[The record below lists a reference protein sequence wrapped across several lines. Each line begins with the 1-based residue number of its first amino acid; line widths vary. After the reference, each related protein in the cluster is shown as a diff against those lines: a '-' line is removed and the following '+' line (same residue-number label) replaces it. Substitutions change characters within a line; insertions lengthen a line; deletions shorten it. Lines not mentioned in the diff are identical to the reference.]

1 MGSLLIERFEL
12 GPLATNCYLV
22 YSGDRAIVVDPGW
35 PSDVEAVYRRVR
47 RLGLRVEAIVATH
60 GHFDHVLGVERLRR
74 LLGYEPPFMA
84 HRGDVPMIASAHMVA
99 EQWLGLRL
107 EPPPMPDGF
116 LQEGS
121 SIELDGLGLKVWE
134 TPGHS
139 PGSITLLAEGSVL
152 VGDVLF
158 RGSIGR
164 VDLPGSSWEE
174 MKRSLRRLA
183 SLPRETKVYPGHG
196 PSTTIGLELVDNY
209 FVREALKEGKT

>member
-1 MGSLLIERFEL
+1 MESLLIEQFEL

-47 RLGLRVEAIVATH
+47 RLGLRVEAIIATH
-60 GHFDHVLGVERLRR
+60 GHFDHVLGVGRLRR
-74 LLGYEPPFMA
+74 LLGYEPSFMA
-84 HRGDVPMIASAHMVA
+84 HRGDVSMIASAHLVA

-107 EPPPMPDGF
+107 DPPPVPDGF
-116 LQEGS
+116 LREGS
-121 SIELDGLGLKVWE
+121 SIRLDSVELGVWE

-139 PGSITLLAEGSVL
+139 PGSITLLAEGFVL

-174 MKRSLRRLA
+174 MRRSLRRLTG
-183 SLPRETKVYPGHG
+183 LPRETRVYPGHG
-196 PSTTIGLELVDNY
+196 PPTTIGLELVDNY
-209 FVREALKEGKT
+209 FVREAVEGGET